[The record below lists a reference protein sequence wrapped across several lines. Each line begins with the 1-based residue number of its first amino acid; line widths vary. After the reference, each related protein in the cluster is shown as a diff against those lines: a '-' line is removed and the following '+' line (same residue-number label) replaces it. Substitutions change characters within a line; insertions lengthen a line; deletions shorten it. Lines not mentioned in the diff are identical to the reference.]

1 MEYISAKEAAE
12 KWGITVR
19 WVQQCCKNG
28 LILGAGR
35 LGNSWIIPKGAHRP
49 ETSSSSPTIY
59 GTPLPLMNRSFLPGQ
74 CIETVE
80 AIADAD
86 ERTLALGEYYYFSG
100 QAEKALAT
108 VAPLLEHKNIFFRLS
123 ANLIF
128 AFSSL
133 STHNTKAALQSSA
146 AIQEIMGTLRARSAY
161 PRQYAM
167 AVFIRVTSAVLLHL
181 PVPPD
186 LNLKAHLRYLPK
198 GLRLFACYIIAHQH
212 YLNGAYGE
220 SFGVAQTALSIEALQ
235 FPVPGI
241 YLHLVAAM
249 SLMRLKRTKEAREH
263 FFAAWDLAQPD
274 DLIEAFAEHHGLLSG
289 LVESCLKRSF
299 PADYERVIGIT
310 DRFSKGW
317 RSIHNYETDSEVTS
331 TLSTTE
337 FTIATLA
344 ARGWTNQE
352 IATHL
357 ELSVHTI
364 KNYISIIYQ
373 KLHISSRSQLL
384 KYILR

>member
-49 ETSSSSPTIY
+49 ETASTSPTIY
-59 GTPLPLMNRSFLPGQ
+59 GTPLPLMNRTFNPGQ
-74 CIETVE
+74 CIETIE

-86 ERTLALGEYYYFSG
+86 ERALAWGEYYYFSG
-100 QAEKALAT
+100 QAEQAIAA
-108 VAPLLEHKNIFFRLS
+108 VVPFLEHKNIFFRLS

-128 AFSSL
+128 TFSSL
-133 STHNTKAALQSSA
+133 TTQNTKAVSA
-146 AIQEIMGTLRARSAY
+146 TIHEIMETLRARSSY

-212 YLNGAYGE
+212 YLAGAYGE

-235 FPVPGI
+235 FPIPGI

-263 FFAAWDLAQPD
+263 FYAAWELAQPD
-274 DLIEAFAEHHGLLSG
+274 HLIEGFAEHHGLLSG
-289 LVESCLKRSF
+289 LIESCLKRTHL
-299 PADYERVIGIT
+299 PEYEEVISIT
-310 DRFSKGW
+310 NQFSKGW
-317 RSIHNYETDSEVTS
+317 RDVHNFETHSEKTSI
-331 TLSTTE
+331 LSATE
-337 FTIATLA
+337 FTIASLA

-364 KNYISIIYQ
+364 KNYISVIYQ
-373 KLHISSRSQLL
+373 KLHISSRSHLPKYLL
-384 KYILR
+384 R